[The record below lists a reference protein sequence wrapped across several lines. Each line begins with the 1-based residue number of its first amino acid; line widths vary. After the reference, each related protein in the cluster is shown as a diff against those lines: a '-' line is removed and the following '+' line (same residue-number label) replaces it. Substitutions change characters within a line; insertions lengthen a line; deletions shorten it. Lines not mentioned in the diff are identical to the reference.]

1 MPKRILLIDD
11 DQDFVSMNRMALE
24 KAGYQVLTAYDGK
37 EGLEKA
43 IREKPDCIVL
53 DVMMTEE
60 TEGFHTAKAIREHE
74 TLSRTPILMLTS
86 IREAMDLPF
95 KYEPDEQFLP
105 VTEFVEKPL
114 PPAELV
120 AKVGKL
126 TEKK

>member
-24 KAGYQVLTAYDGK
+24 KAGYQVLTAYNGK

-43 IREKPDCIVL
+43 IREQPDCIVL

-114 PPAELV
+114 PPAALV

>member
-37 EGLEKA
+37 DGLEKA
-43 IREKPDCIVL
+43 VREKPDCIVL

-74 TLSRTPILMLTS
+74 ALGRTPILMLTS

-120 AKVGKL
+120 ARVAKL
-126 TEKK
+126 TEKQ

>member
-37 EGLEKA
+37 DGLEKA
-43 IREKPDCIVL
+43 VRERPDCIVL

-74 TLSRTPILMLTS
+74 ALGRTPILMLTS

-120 AKVGKL
+120 ARVAKL
-126 TEKK
+126 TEKQ